1 VICTFYWTE
10 EANTFLTAIKVAG
23 KYEMLFA
30 LYFTVHIFDS
40 LVIQVV
46 CTLLG

>member
-30 LYFTVHIFDS
+30 LYLQYTYLTV
-40 LVIQVV
+40 
-46 CTLLG
+46 